1 MRRFPAD
8 FPAFTICRL
17 PPALGRT
24 LIDLLRLKFL
34 TFNHFCRLGLKDTE
48 TVFSEMWVPTFARRI
63 TGARE
68 LHLFAAGHGP
78 PISQVL
84 VFGKNQSLM
93 VLRDL
98 EKLIDHLMNLRLAC

>member
-1 MRRFPAD
+1 
-8 FPAFTICRL
+8 
-17 PPALGRT
+17 

-48 TVFSEMWVPTFARRI
+48 TAISEIWVPTFARSI
-63 TGARE
+63 VEARE
-68 LHLFAAGHGP
+68 VHIFVAGHGP
-78 PISQVL
+78 PTTQVL

-98 EKLIDHLMNLRLAC
+98 EKLMDLLMNLRLAC